1 MGQNCVWV
9 QNVSSSNEIEKCKIR
24 FIKWRK
30 ENRRNAREE
39 INMIQ
44 QEMEKMQ
51 KIGEDRNWNRWK
63 QLKTLLDEAY
73 KSEEDYWRRKS
84 RINWLQVGIKIQ
96 NFSMQSRL
104 KEKKKKQ
111 NYCDQEEDG
120 TECRDENGIAN
131 EIANYFENLFTTSS
145 PRDCQELLDK
155 VPRTISESMSRSLT

>member
-30 ENRRNAREE
+30 ENQRNAREE

-84 RINWLQVGIKIQ
+84 RINWLQVGTKIQ
-96 NFSMQSRL
+96 NFSMQSWL

-111 NYCDQEEDG
+111 NYCDQEEGWD
-120 TECRDENGIAN
+120 R
-131 EIANYFENLFTTSS
+131 
-145 PRDCQELLDK
+145 
-155 VPRTISESMSRSLT
+155 M